1 MLFRLISIARYVL
14 NLQVIVF
21 EGQYMKFTLN
31 MLLTFHTV
39 IPGPAVILELLASTM
54 IDCYHGYHVCPRM
67 FFGDDVAKIT
77 SRKLYVCLMKCN
89 AM

>member
-1 MLFRLISIARYVL
+1 M
-14 NLQVIVF
+14 
-21 EGQYMKFTLN
+21 
-31 MLLTFHTV
+31 
-39 IPGPAVILELLASTM
+39 PGPAVILELLASTM

-89 AM
+89 VICLGTGQKVQGEGGGPEHFEMKAENHMTHPL